1 MDENTNWSLIQ
12 EKVKEKNWLFTI
24 RFTNSSYLRVG
35 GYNAR
40 PYSIELNVYEK
51 VRSSKIKGFLRWWTR
66 VLTLGQNPSLTNYKD
81 ADEEISKYVGSE
93 KKEFGQSKFF
103 LDIKYE
109 INKKAIEEFRN
120 RIPEIIDYITNKKKI
135 GNEQLRDLGDV
146 ARIKL
151 ISLERKEEKD
161 KPEKY
166 RKRLIEELSLYPP
179 YSITVTLSVYT
190 YKSDKSDFTHILA
203 SGLINLLGS
212 AILMLIF
219 SGFSAFSARG
229 FAGCKLL
236 DININ
241 PKLNDIIKSDL
252 IKNIYN
258 IYNICKEIINSK
270 DKKVLEENIKKL
282 IKSLNIKELKSI
294 PNIPTLDS
302 SFKYFQF
309 RVFEVKQNYS
319 TERILKIINES
330 VMKATWKRLDRP
342 DNKQAIKIPGEG
354 YHTWILGL
362 PRTQRNTGYVVF
374 RNGEKKEAFRRK
386 SAIGIN
392 IFENNNK
399 KFVILHGFI
408 SNDWPVITKDKQG
421 KELILKHLSSIHK
434 KGEKEIIEK
443 EITKIMNVS
452 SNSEAVN
459 IAFDQAFRY
468 IEMKLKEVEG
478 GR

>member
-1 MDENTNWSLIQ
+1 MEENTNWSLIQ

-24 RFTNSSYLRVG
+24 LFTNSSYLRVG

-40 PYSIELNVYEK
+40 PYSIELNIYEK
-51 VRSSKIKGFLRWWTR
+51 VRSSQIKGFLRWWTR

-103 LDIKYE
+103 LDIKCE

-166 RKRLIEELSLYPP
+166 RKRLREELSLCPP

-190 YKSDKSDFTHILA
+190 HKSDFTHMQAL
-203 SGLINLLGS
+203 GLINLLGS

-252 IKNIYN
+252 LKNIYN
-258 IYNICKEIINSK
+258 VYNICKEIINSR

-282 IKSLNIKELKSI
+282 IKNLNIKELKNI
-294 PNIPTLDS
+294 PNVPTLDS

-330 VMKATWKRLDRP
+330 VMKATWKRLGRP
-342 DNKQAIKIPGEG
+342 DNRKAIKIPGEE

-362 PRTQRNTGYVVF
+362 PRTQRNTGYIVF
-374 RNGEKKEAFRRK
+374 RNGEKEEAFRRK

-392 IFENNNK
+392 IFENINK

-421 KELILKHLSSIHK
+421 KELILKHLSPIHE
-434 KGEKEIIEK
+434 KGEK

-452 SNSEAVN
+452 SNSEAVHR
-459 IAFDQAFRY
+459 AFNEAFRY
-468 IEMKLKEVEG
+468 VELKLKEVEG

>member
-1 MDENTNWSLIQ
+1 MDENTNWFLIQ

-40 PYSIELNVYEK
+40 PYSIELNIYEK

-103 LDIKYE
+103 LDIKCE

-120 RIPEIIDYITNKKKI
+120 RISEIIDYITNKKKI
-135 GNEQLRDLGDV
+135 GNEQLRELGDV

-166 RKRLIEELSLYPP
+166 RKRLREELSLYPP

-219 SGFSAFSARG
+219 SGFSAFSKEIPEIKEVTNMESSLRARSREMPSLIQEIG
-229 FAGCKLL
+229 LIGALSYCFSKGNEFYNGIMELIKGKGSKEQTEEYIKKIKDYAEKTDTGYSIYLYILL
-236 DININ
+236 NAINYTGILNFDINK
-241 PKLNDIIKSDL
+241 PYD
-252 IKNIYN
+252 
-258 IYNICKEIINSK
+258 
-270 DKKVLEENIKKL
+270 
-282 IKSLNIKELKSI
+282 
-294 PNIPTLDS
+294 
-302 SFKYFQF
+302 
-309 RVFEVKQNYS
+309 
-319 TERILKIINES
+319 
-330 VMKATWKRLDRP
+330 
-342 DNKQAIKIPGEG
+342 AIKV
-354 YHTWILGL
+354 YLM
-362 PRTQRNTGYVVF
+362 
-374 RNGEKKEAFRRK
+374 
-386 SAIGIN
+386 
-392 IFENNNK
+392 
-399 KFVILHGFI
+399 
-408 SNDWPVITKDKQG
+408 
-421 KELILKHLSSIHK
+421 LIC
-434 KGEKEIIEK
+434 
-443 EITKIMNVS
+443 
-452 SNSEAVN
+452 
-459 IAFDQAFRY
+459 
-468 IEMKLKEVEG
+468 
-478 GR
+478 

>member
-1 MDENTNWSLIQ
+1 MDENTNWFLIQ

-40 PYSIELNVYEK
+40 PYSIELNIYEK

-103 LDIKYE
+103 LDIKCE

-120 RIPEIIDYITNKKKI
+120 RISEIIDYITKKKI

-161 KPEKY
+161 NPEKY
-166 RKRLIEELSLYPP
+166 RKRLREELSLYPP

-190 YKSDKSDFTHILA
+190 HKSDFTHILA
-203 SGLINLLGS
+203 SGLMNLLGS

-229 FAGCKLL
+229 FAGCQLL

-241 PKLNDIIKSDL
+241 PKLNDTIKSDL
-252 IKNIYN
+252 LKNIYN
-258 IYNICKEIINSK
+258 VYNICKEIINSR

-294 PNIPTLDS
+294 PNVPTLDS

-309 RVFEVKQNYS
+309 KVFEVQKNYS

-330 VMKATWKRLDRP
+330 VMKVTWKRLHGK
-342 DNKQAIKIPGEG
+342 NIKMPGEG

-408 SNDWPVITKDKQG
+408 SNDWPVSTKDKQG
-421 KELILKHLSSIHK
+421 KELVLKHLSPIH
-434 KGEKEIIEK
+434 EK

-452 SNSEAVN
+452 SNPEAVH

-468 IEMKLKEVEG
+468 IELKLKEVEG

>member
-1 MDENTNWSLIQ
+1 MEENTNWSLIQ

-161 KPEKY
+161 NPDKY
-166 RKRLIEELSLYPP
+166 IKRLIEELSLYPP

-190 YKSDKSDFTHILA
+190 HKSDFTHILA

-252 IKNIYN
+252 LKN
-258 IYNICKEIINSK
+258 IYNICKEIINSR

-294 PNIPTLDS
+294 PNVPTLDS

-330 VMKATWKRLDRP
+330 VMKATWKRLARP
-342 DNKQAIKIPGEG
+342 DNREAIKIPGEG

-362 PRTQRNTGYVVF
+362 PRTQRNTGYIVF
-374 RNGEKKEAFRRK
+374 RKGEKKEAFRRK

-452 SNSEAVN
+452 SNSEAVH

>member
-1 MDENTNWSLIQ
+1 MEENTNWSLIQ

-40 PYSIELNVYEK
+40 PYSIELNIYEK

-103 LDIKYE
+103 LDIKCE

-166 RKRLIEELSLYPP
+166 RKRLREELSLYPP

-190 YKSDKSDFTHILA
+190 YKSDFTHILA
-203 SGLINLLGS
+203 SGLMNLLGS
-212 AILMLIF
+212 AVLMLIF

-252 IKNIYN
+252 LKNIYN
-258 IYNICKEIINSK
+258 VYNICKEIINSR

-294 PNIPTLDS
+294 PNVPTLDS